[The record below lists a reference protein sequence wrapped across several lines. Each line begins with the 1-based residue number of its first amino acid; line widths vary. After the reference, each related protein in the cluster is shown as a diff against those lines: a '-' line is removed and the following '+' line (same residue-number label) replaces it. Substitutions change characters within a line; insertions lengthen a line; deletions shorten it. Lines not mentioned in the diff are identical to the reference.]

1 MMRTLSINLRLFI
14 QGTIL
19 SYYALFNWVRPI
31 TYAASMILMPLAQ
44 ILFFVF
50 LGSYATNGGNTDFY
64 VIGNAMQIASVSG
77 IFGVTMSVGNDRWLG
92 TLPYVFGTPANRVM
106 LFFGRAFMHVING
119 AIGVIIAFLW
129 GIILLGL
136 DLSQTNIPALG
147 LTILVTTFSTCALGL
162 LMGCL
167 ALITANVMFVNN
179 TVYFL
184 LLIFSGANVAID
196 KLPAW
201 MQFISTV
208 LPLTRGI
215 AASRLLIAGEAM
227 DTVAPLLLQ
236 EVGIGLAYGIVGYF
250 MFATFE
256 VIAKRRGTLETV

>member
-1 MMRTLSINLRLFI
+1 MRTLSINLRLFI

-106 LFFGRAFMHVING
+106 LFFGRAFMHVLNG
-119 AIGVIIAFLW
+119 ALGVVIAFLW
-129 GIILLGL
+129 GILLLGL
-136 DLSQTNIPALG
+136 DLSHTNIPTLG

-184 LLIFSGANVAID
+184 LLIFSGANVAVD

-201 MQFISTV
+201 MQFISNII
-208 LPLTRGI
+208 PLTRGI
-215 AASRLLIAGEAM
+215 AASRLLIAGQGM
-227 DTVAPLLLQ
+227 DAVAPLLLQ

-250 MFATFE
+250 LFAAFE

>member
-1 MMRTLSINLRLFI
+1 MRPLIINLRLFL

-31 TYAASMILMPLAQ
+31 TFVASMILMPLAQ
-44 ILFFVF
+44 IFFFVF
-50 LGSYATNGGNTDFY
+50 LGSYATNGGGTDFY

-77 IFGVTMSVGNDRWLG
+77 IFGVTMSIGNDRWLG
-92 TLPYVFGTPANRVM
+92 TLPYVFGTPANRVA
-106 LFFGRAFMHVING
+106 LFFGRAFMHVLNG
-119 AIGVIIAFLW
+119 ALGVVIAFFW
-129 GIILLGL
+129 GVVLLGL
-136 DLSQTNIPALG
+136 DLSHANLPGLA

-201 MQFISTV
+201 MQVVSNII
-208 LPLTRGI
+208 PMTRGI
-215 AASRLLIAGEAM
+215 AASRLLVAGAGM
-227 DTVAPLLLQ
+227 DAVSSLLAQ
-236 EVGIGLAYGIVGYF
+236 EVGIGLAYGVVGYIL
-250 MFATFE
+250 FATFE

>member
-1 MMRTLSINLRLFI
+1 MRSLTINLRLFI

-50 LGSYATNGGNTDFY
+50 LGSYATDSSNVDFY

-106 LFFGRAFMHVING
+106 LFFGRAFMHVLNG
-119 AIGVIIAFLW
+119 AFGVVIAFLW
-129 GIILLGL
+129 GVVLLGL
-136 DLSQTNIPALG
+136 DLSHTNIPALG

-184 LLIFSGANVAID
+184 LLIFSGANIAID
-196 KLPAW
+196 KLSPW
-201 MQFISTV
+201 MQFISNII
-208 LPLTRGI
+208 PLTRGI
-215 AASRLLIAGEAM
+215 AASRLLIAGEGM
-227 DTVAPLLLQ
+227 DMVTPLLLQ
-236 EVGIGLAYGIVGYF
+236 EVGIGLAYGIVGYIL
-250 MFATFE
+250 FAAFE
-256 VIAKRRGTLETV
+256 VLAKRRGTLETV